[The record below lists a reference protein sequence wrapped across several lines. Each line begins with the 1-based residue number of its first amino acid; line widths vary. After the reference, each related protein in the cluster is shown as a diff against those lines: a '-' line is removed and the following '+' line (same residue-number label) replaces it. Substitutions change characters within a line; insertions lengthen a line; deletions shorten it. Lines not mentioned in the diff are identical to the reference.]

1 MSEQL
6 ARTFID
12 ALHTLEDTK
21 DAGPLAALY
30 TEDAK
35 VGNLLVPDHFSG
47 TEGAQN
53 FWTEYRGTFDTAR
66 SEFRNVFAT
75 DAGAALE
82 WTTTGTGFEGGDF
95 KYSGVTL
102 LEFGGG
108 KVSRSSA
115 YFDPKSLGSQIK
127 PPASTT

>member
-6 ARTFID
+6 AHTFID
-12 ALHTLEDTK
+12 ALHTLEDSK
-21 DAGPLAALY
+21 DVGPLAALY
-30 TEDAK
+30 SEDAK
-35 VGNLLVPDHFSG
+35 TGNLLAPDHFSG
-47 TEGAQN
+47 TDGARK
-53 FWTEYRGTFDTAR
+53 FWTEYRGTFETAR

-95 KYSGVTL
+95 EYSGVTI
-102 LEFGGG
+102 LEFSGG

-115 YFDPKSLGSQIK
+115 YFDPKALGSQIK
-127 PPASTT
+127 PPASIA

>member
-12 ALHTLEDTK
+12 ALHTLEDSK
-21 DAGPLAALY
+21 DAEPLAALY
-30 TEDAK
+30 AEDAK
-35 VGNLLVPDHFSG
+35 AGNLLAPDHFNG
-47 TEGAQN
+47 PEGAQK
-53 FWTEYRGTFDTAR
+53 FWSEYRGTFETAR
-66 SEFRNVFAT
+66 STFRNVFAT

-82 WTTTGTGFEGGDF
+82 WTTTGTGFEGGEF

-102 LEFGGG
+102 LEFDGG

-115 YFDPKSLGSQIK
+115 YFDPKALGSQIK
-127 PPASTT
+127 PTHD